1 MSSAKHLLTGLVVLG
16 AMVATDSAMA
26 ESLFTRDRNVSVLQ
40 RERPEYDAPGIRAGS
55 FIIKPKVDLMAGY
68 SDNVFAVSEDV
79 SPEFGDRDDYYFIL
93 RPSARVASDW
103 NRHSLSGGTY
113 VEAWKHDRFDENNV
127 VNYGV
132 FADGRLDVRRQMALV
147 AGGSYD
153 LLHEGRK
160 ATNTAFLS
168 VDPVEYERSSVYG
181 GIEHELGRIRYR
193 GRLNYRN
200 FDFKDAED
208 FVTGAELDQDFR
220 DREETSVLLQAGYAV
235 TRDSSVF
242 LRGTYTERSY
252 DTLTPAG
259 LNRDSQGYTISA
271 GVDFDITRLA
281 RGSVAV
287 GYLQEEFDD
296 AALETIDGLSIDGA
310 VEWFP
315 TETLTARLQASRAV
329 RASALQETGGY
340 IASDITAGLDYEL
353 RRNIILSAT
362 AGYGES
368 DYQDIDRT
376 EERYGINLAGQ
387 YLINRYLSTKLE
399 YTYEQQEVDNAAAA
413 PSFFLRDYETN
424 EILLT
429 LTAQR

>member
-1 MSSAKHLLTGLVVLG
+1 MSTAKNVLTGFVALG
-16 AMVATDSAMA
+16 AMLATDTAMA

-40 RERPEYDAPGIRAGS
+40 RDRSEYDAPGIRAGS

-79 SPEFGDRDDYYFIL
+79 SPEFGDREDYYFIL
-93 RPSARVASDW
+93 RPSARIQSDW

-113 VEAWKHDRFDENNV
+113 VEAWKHDEFDENNV
-127 VNYGV
+127 VNYGA

-168 VDPVEYERSSVYG
+168 VDPVEYERASIYG
-181 GIEHELGRIRYR
+181 GIEQELGRIRYR
-193 GRLNYRN
+193 GRLNYRD
-200 FDFKDAED
+200 FDFEDAED
-208 FVTGAELDQDFR
+208 FVTGAEIDQDFR

-242 LRGTYTERSY
+242 LRGTYTERNY
-252 DTLTPAG
+252 DTLTPGG

-296 AALETIDGLSIDGA
+296 PALETIDGLSVDGA

-315 TETLTARLQASRAV
+315 TEVLTARLLASRDV
-329 RASALQETGGY
+329 RASALAETGGY
-340 IASDITAGLDYEL
+340 IASDISAGLDYEL

-387 YLINRYLSTKLE
+387 YLINRYLRTKLE
-399 YTYEQQEVDNAAAA
+399 YTYEQQEVDNAATA